1 MQPQDGALLFQVRAD
16 QSQIQKDVEAIKKQF
31 EQMTNKAVEEGKK
44 QANVWQT
51 LLKGATAYFTLQ
63 GAQSFISQMVA
74 VRSQFQQLEISFGT
88 MLKSKEKANALM
100 AQMTDLAAKTPFGL
114 QEVSEGAKRLL
125 AFQVPAEE
133 VTETLRRMGDVA
145 SGLGVPMG
153 QLIHVY
159 GQVKAQGKLM
169 TNDLYQFMNAGI
181 PIIAEL
187 SKVVGKSETEIKDMV
202 SAGKIGFTEI
212 QAVIKNMTNEGGLF
226 YNLMAEQS
234 KSLGGQISN
243 LKDNFDQM
251 LNEIG
256 KSSEGI
262 VSGAIKGVSF
272 LVENYETIGKLIA
285 GLIVSYGTYRAA
297 LIATAAVQQVIA
309 ARTAGMTVAE
319 MAHYTW
325 LVLVEKAQKLLNL
338 TMLANPYALAAAALV
353 GLAVALW
360 SLKDSTDANAEATE
374 RHNQLRKEQAN
385 LIDDEKNRIS
395 GLIST
400 IQDET
405 KSWNERNKAF
415 LALRNST
422 DGVLNKYS
430 TLNQMLRE
438 MSQVLKDIN
447 GRYETMNEKMSR
459 DAVKKTNDLIK
470 SKEEQI
476 KKLEEEIKRTAS
488 SDRRTA
494 LRMDIANIRKGIEQD
509 ELLKQKQ
516 KREVVKND
524 VGNYES
530 ALSGKSLEQ
539 IQAEKKLIIEAYNLR
554 KKQAKESIANHSIAK
569 IDSNNPYLKYDWNE
583 LGMFN
588 EATERQIKLKQ
599 QENKQIYDKN
609 KLLAD
614 SAKYKKEI
622 NALQRKNVKDDKD
635 FADIEQKVKAK
646 EEVDKILESKFGYK
660 KSGAKTAKTIKNT
673 LPEFDTEKAQRE
685 HNRQIQDDLFARE
698 ESRIKIM
705 QDGAEK
711 RLAIIQLEYNKQ
723 EEEIRRRS
731 EDQLAAFIET
741 EKQKAEAAGTW
752 KKGKD
757 FDTNTEAINAE
768 KARLA
773 ENEKVLLADNA
784 EYQRMQQEQVYKDLL
799 EKYQTYTDQ
808 RKAIEEKYNADIA
821 ALQAKLGADAP
832 QVKKAQDEKARE
844 LKKLDILYK
853 KEGTAIA
860 KLFDN
865 LRKKTVKEIRQTI
878 TDAEAEIDELAKVL
892 NMDDNANVEFITN
905 LKQQLEQARDTAD
918 KSDTVFGKLGTNIK
932 NLFKAKPNTAEWQ
945 EAFNGMLS
953 SAQSIT
959 GQFGQLGQEF
969 EKLGQSSGNTSL
981 EKLGRTLQNV
991 GNIIN
996 KTLSFAQIGGQIG
1009 GGWGAAIGAIAGLA
1023 FSGFEKQAKAR
1034 AQKEKELTELMHQ
1047 RLNIQLEYNRALYEE
1062 QILMKKN
1069 TSIFGTKEIANT
1081 VSYMQIFNQKEEYY
1095 KARMARR
1102 KLTQEEI
1109 AERQRVLNYL
1119 YATNNKLQNGNNPD
1133 GFKVYQNAKKFREY
1147 YYELKSGYKKME
1159 SLDGIEIQTGSRSTG
1174 VLWWAEAKTV
1184 WGNLSDIYKDIIK
1197 ANGDLNIERA
1207 ESLLKNATFNND
1219 GKQRLQEI
1227 VDAYK
1232 QAKEAEEKYDEFLKN
1247 IFGQLGNSLIDNVL
1261 KSLKTGEDA
1270 YANFAKSVGNMI
1282 ENLGKKMAYELFLAD
1297 HLKDFQERIKR
1308 RSREIANS
1316 GLSEEEMSRKTSEMM
1331 KTEIATISQEM
1342 KGRIGAMQNFFREF
1356 MGSIPKEMNTLNE
1369 QRQSVE
1375 KGFARMS
1382 QDSADEL
1389 NGQFRLLTQIG
1400 AETRN
1405 AMLQTA
1411 NFIKEMHQSM
1421 QVSSAKQLQHL
1432 AGIEINTFQLHEMRK
1447 DIANMKAGINELTT
1461 KGIKIRT

>member
-88 MLKSKEKANALM
+88 MLKSKEKANELM
-100 AQMTDLAAKTPFGL
+100 AQMTELAAKTPFGL
-114 QEVSEGAKRLL
+114 EEVSEGAKKLL

-187 SKVVGKSETEIKDMV
+187 SKVVGKSETEIKDMI

-256 KSSEGI
+256 KSSEGL

-297 LIATAAVQQVIA
+297 LIATAAVQQVVA

-338 TMLANPYALAAAALV
+338 TILANPYALAAAALV

-385 LIDDEKNRIS
+385 IIDDEKNRIS

-476 KKLEEEIKRTAS
+476 KKLEEEIKQTAS

-494 LRMDIANIRKGIEQD
+494 LRMDIASIRRSIEQD

-524 VGNYES
+524 VSNYES

-599 QENKQIYDKN
+599 QENKQLYDKN
-609 KLLAD
+609 KLLAE
-614 SAKYKKEI
+614 SAKYEKEI
-622 NALQRKNVKDDKD
+622 KALQSKNVKDDKD

-646 EEVDKILESKFGYK
+646 EDVDKILESKFGNK
-660 KSGAKTAKTIKNT
+660 KSGAKTAKTIKT
-673 LPEFDTEKAQRE
+673 SLPEYDTEKAQQD
-685 HNRQIQDDLFARE
+685 HQRQIQDDLFRQE
-698 ESRIKIM
+698 EARIKIM
-705 QDGAEK
+705 QDGVEK
-711 RLAIIQLEYNKQ
+711 RLAIIQLEYDKQ

-731 EDQLAAFIET
+731 QDQLAAFIET
-741 EKQKAEAAGTW
+741 KKAEAEAAGKW
-752 KKGKD
+752 KKGQD
-757 FDTNTEAINAE
+757 FNTNTEAINAE

-773 ENEKVLLADNA
+773 ENEKNLLASNA

-821 ALQAKLGADAP
+821 AIQAKLGADAP

-878 TDAEAEIDELAKVL
+878 TEAEAEIDELASNLDMGDK
-892 NMDDNANVEFITN
+892 DNVEYIQS
-905 LKQQLEQARDTAD
+905 LRQQIEQTRETAD
-918 KSDTVFGKLGTNIK
+918 KSDTAFGKLGTNIK

-959 GQFGQLGQEF
+959 GQFSQLGDEF
-969 EKLGQSSGNTSL
+969 ERLGQSTGNDSL
-981 EKLGRTLQNV
+981 KLIGTTINEVANV
-991 GNIIN
+991 ID
-996 KTLSFAQIGGQIG
+996 K
-1009 GGWGAAIGAIAGLA
+1009 AIAGAQMGGGASKNAWGAIIGAVIGIGTAMFGAAQRANERHQQSL
-1023 FSGFEKQAKAR
+1023 SRITQEKINQ
-1034 AQKEKELTELMHQ
+1034 QITY
-1047 RLNIQLEYNRALYEE
+1047 NQLLFQE
-1062 QILMKKN
+1062 QMLMKKN
-1069 TSIFGTKEIANT
+1069 TSVFGVKEIANALE
-1081 VSYMQIFNQKEEYY
+1081 YLEAYRQQIKKTSDSIKQEYTMMNGKILPYYNGNDRTKLRNINVKTGHEKTGLFGWGKGKDNYTPILNLYPELIKSSGEFNAELAESILKEREFRDEGRQTLQELVNAHKNAQEAMKKFEEYMKNTFGELGVSIVDSVY
-1095 KARMARR
+1095 
-1102 KLTQEEI
+1102 
-1109 AERQRVLNYL
+1109 NS
-1119 YATNNKLQNGNNPD
+1119 LQKGED
-1133 GFKVYQNAKKFREY
+1133 AF
-1147 YYELKSGYKKME
+1147 E
-1159 SLDGIEIQTGSRSTG
+1159 SF
-1174 VLWWAEAKTV
+1174 AKTV
-1184 WGNLSDIYKDIIK
+1184 GNVIGKL
-1197 ANGDLNIERA
+1197 
-1207 ESLLKNATFNND
+1207 
-1219 GKQRLQEI
+1219 GKQLVYEIFVADYFKDLQNKIKKAAEDNKDNSRGFTKQTSQI
-1227 VDAYK
+1227 VGEFGNTMK
-1232 QAKEAEEKYDEFLKN
+1232 GKIGEMQQFLKDWN
-1247 IFGQLGNSLIDNVL
+1247 
-1261 KSLKTGEDA
+1261 
-1270 YANFAKSVGNMI
+1270 NMSSSM
-1282 ENLGKKMAYELFLAD
+1282 GF
-1297 HLKDFQERIKR
+1297 DF
-1308 RSREIANS
+1308 
-1316 GLSEEEMSRKTSEMM
+1316 
-1331 KTEIATISQEM
+1331 
-1342 KGRIGAMQNFFREF
+1342 
-1356 MGSIPKEMNTLNE
+1356 LNE
-1369 QRQSVE
+1369 KRQAVE

-1389 NGQFRLLTQIG
+1389 NGQFRLQTQLS
-1400 AETRN
+1400 AEIKN
-1405 AMLQTA
+1405 AVLQTA
-1411 NFIKEMHQSM
+1411 NFIREMHQSM
-1421 QVSSAKQLQHL
+1421 QTNAAQQLRHL
-1432 AGIEINTFQLHEMRK
+1432 AGIEANTYKLNKIET

>member
-31 EQMTNKAVEEGKK
+31 EQMTRKAVEEGKK
-44 QANVWQT
+44 QADVWQT

-88 MLKSKEKANALM
+88 MLKSKEKANELM
-100 AQMTDLAAKTPFGL
+100 AQLTDLAAKTPFGL
-114 QEVSEGAKRLL
+114 EEVSEGAKKLL
-125 AFQVPAEE
+125 AFQIPAQE

-243 LKDNFDQM
+243 LRDNFDQM

-285 GLIVSYGTYRAA
+285 GLITTYGAYRAA
-297 LIATAAVQQVIA
+297 IIVNITLTRSWAVAARADAIAKGIQTAATNAATIATKALNAA
-309 ARTAGMTVAE
+309 M
-319 MAHYTW
+319 
-325 LVLVEKAQKLLNL
+325 K
-338 TMLANPYALAAAALV
+338 ANPYVLVATAVV
-353 GLAVALW
+353 GLGAAIWALR
-360 SLKDSTDANAEATE
+360 DATNANAEATE
-374 RHNQLRKEQAN
+374 RHNQLRKEQADA
-385 LIDDEKNRIS
+385 IDEEKNRIS
-395 GLIST
+395 NLIST

-494 LRMDIANIRKGIEQD
+494 LRMDIVNIRKGIEQD

-599 QENKQIYDKN
+599 QEKVQTTDFIAKKEEILALQNKINEAESKN
-609 KLLAD
+609 KNSRSVDNKDLSDLE
-614 SAKYKKEI
+614 AKKTKLKGLIDEYKQGTGI
-622 NALQRKNVKDDKD
+622 DLSQ
-635 FADIEQKVKAK
+635 
-646 EEVDKILESKFGYK
+646 
-660 KSGAKTAKTIKNT
+660 KNT
-673 LPEFDTEKAQRE
+673 PKSKATKSELPIFDTEKAQRD
-685 HNRQIQDDLFARE
+685 HNRQIQDDLFALE

-705 QDGAEK
+705 QDGADK
-711 RLAIIQLEYNKQ
+711 RFAIIQLEYDKQ

-741 EKQKAEAAGTW
+741 QKAEAEAQGKW
-752 KKGKD
+752 KKGQA

-808 RKAIEEKYNADIA
+808 RKAIEEKYNADID

-959 GQFGQLGQEF
+959 GQFSQLGDEF
-969 EKLGQSSGNTSL
+969 ERLGQSTGNASL
-981 EKLGRTLQNV
+981 REFGKGIKEMGEIV
-991 GNIIN
+991 N
-996 KTLSFAQIGGQIG
+996 KAMSFAQIGGQIG
-1009 GGWGAAIGAIAGLA
+1009 QGWGAAIGGVIGAVY
-1023 FSGFEKQAKAR
+1023 GFVQKIESDKERAR
-1034 AQKEKELTELMHQ
+1034 QKERMWKQ
-1047 RLNIQLEYNRALYEE
+1047 E
-1062 QILMKKN
+1062 Q
-1069 TSIFGTKEIANT
+1069 
-1081 VSYMQIFNQKEEYY
+1081 
-1095 KARMARR
+1095 
-1102 KLTQEEI
+1102 
-1109 AERQRVLNYL
+1109 
-1119 YATNNKLQNGNNPD
+1119 
-1133 GFKVYQNAKKFREY
+1133 YQNEKRIN
-1147 YYELKSGYKKME
+1147 ELQDKRTLEGKNHSN
-1159 SLDGIEIQTGSRSTG
+1159 SLTTNQIGKQ
-1174 VLWWAEAKTV
+1174 L
-1184 WGNLSDIYKDIIK
+1184 DIIK
-1197 ANGDLNIERA
+1197 NYNDKVKKLRNDLIDVQNTQVFDRYEYKWGWYDGPWGIKVWGRYKDEVTKAFKDKVKPFVDNLGNIDYDFLESISEADSNRMSYGRDNIDYTSEQIKKAKDLYNQMKEFKKTISEYTSQTFGDLGGGFVNSIISAVE
-1207 ESLLKNATFNND
+1207 KGGNAFENFGQTVA
-1219 GKQRLQEI
+1219 R
-1227 VDAYK
+1227 VM
-1232 QAKEAEEKYDEFLKN
+1232 KN
-1247 IFGQLGNSLIDNVL
+1247 IIKQTLVTEQIKEIFSKFQKEMDNIYASSLGLSNEQVYEKVKNKTIDFVNNVL
-1261 KSLKTGEDA
+1261 KPEIQKGEQKAKAMFDA
-1270 YANFAKSVGNMI
+1270 LEQSGI
-1282 ENLGKKMAYELFLAD
+1282 KMYD
-1297 HLKDFQERIKR
+1297 DKQ
-1308 RSREIANS
+1308 
-1316 GLSEEEMSRKTSEMM
+1316 
-1331 KTEIATISQEM
+1331 
-1342 KGRIGAMQNFFREF
+1342 GRNA
-1356 MGSIPKEMNTLNE
+1356 
-1369 QRQSVE
+1369 VE

-1400 AETRN
+1400 AETKN

-1411 NFIKEMHQSM
+1411 NSIKELHQSM
-1421 QVSSAKQLQHL
+1421 QINAAQQLRHL
-1432 AGIEINTFQLHEMRK
+1432 AGIEANTYQLHEVRK
-1447 DIANMKAGINELTT
+1447 DIAGMKSILSNIET
-1461 KGIKIRT
+1461 KGIKMRT

>member
-31 EQMTNKAVEEGKK
+31 EQMTNKAIEEGKK

-88 MLKSKEKANALM
+88 MLKSKEKANELM
-100 AQMTDLAAKTPFGL
+100 AQLTDLAAKTPFGL

-243 LKDNFDQM
+243 LRDNFDQM

-256 KSSEGI
+256 KASEGI
-262 VSGAIKGVSF
+262 VSEAIKGVSF

-297 LIATAAVQQVIA
+297 LIATAAVQQVVA

-338 TMLANPYALAAAALV
+338 TMLANPYALVAGALV
-353 GLAVALW
+353 GLATALW
-360 SLKDSTDANAEATE
+360 SLKESTDANAEATE
-374 RHNQLRKEQAN
+374 RHNQLRKGQADA
-385 LIDDEKNRIS
+385 IDEEKNRIS
-395 GLIST
+395 NLIST

-524 VGNYES
+524 VSNYEN

-539 IQAEKKLIIEAYNLR
+539 IQAEKKIIIEAYNLR
-554 KKQAKESIANHSIAK
+554 KKQAKDSIANHSIAK

-614 SAKYKKEI
+614 SAKYEKEI
-622 NALQRKNVKDDKD
+622 NALQRKNIKDDKD

-660 KSGAKTAKTIKNT
+660 KSGAKTAKTIKNS
-673 LPEFDTEKAQRE
+673 LPEFDTEKAQRD
-685 HNRQIQDDLFARE
+685 HNRQIQDDIFALE
-698 ESRIKIM
+698 EARIKIM
-705 QDGAEK
+705 QDGADK
-711 RLAIIQLEYNKQ
+711 RLAIIQLEYDKQ

-741 EKQKAEAAGTW
+741 QKAEAEAQGKW

-784 EYQRMQQEQVYKDLL
+784 EYQRMQQEQVFKDLL

-821 ALQAKLGADAP
+821 ALQAKLGSDAP

-878 TDAEAEIDELAKVL
+878 AEAEAEIDELAKVL

-959 GQFGQLGQEF
+959 GQFGQLGDEF
-969 EKLGQSSGNTSL
+969 EKLGQSTGNSSL
-981 EKLGRTLQNV
+981 EKLGRTLQNTA
-991 GNIIN
+991 NLLN
-996 KTLSFAQIGGQIG
+996 KTLSFAQMGASVG
-1009 GGWGAAIGAIAGLA
+1009 GGWGALIGAVVGLGVGGLEGAAKERLAHEKKLQEIAQ
-1023 FSGFEKQAKAR
+1023 SKINQ
-1034 AQKEKELTELMHQ
+1034 Q
-1047 RLNIQLEYNRALYEE
+1047 NEYNRLLWEE
-1062 QILMKKN
+1062 KMLHKEN
-1069 TSIFGTKEIANT
+1069 TSIFGTEDINNALSDLKEYNRLWDDLERRMGFNLKKRYEDAGTSFRDYGYRSPNRDGDDYLGLENIKIAT
-1081 VSYMQIFNQKEEYY
+1081 DSYTTGALFWKKSHTEYNSLLSVY
-1095 KARMARR
+1095 PQLIDKAGEFDVRLA
-1102 KLTQEEI
+1102 KSI
-1109 AERQRVLNYL
+1109 V
-1119 YATNNKLQNGNNPD
+1119 NNKEFEGTGKQALQTIIQQ
-1133 GFKVYQNAKKFREY
+1133 YEQALEAQKKFDEY
-1147 YYELKSGYKKME
+1147 LN
-1159 SLDGIEIQTGSRSTG
+1159 
-1174 VLWWAEAKTV
+1174 KTF
-1184 WGNLSDIYKDIIK
+1184 GEMGTSII
-1197 ANGDLNIERA
+1197 D
-1207 ESLLKNATFNND
+1207 SV
-1219 GKQRLQEI
+1219 
-1227 VDAYK
+1227 VD
-1232 QAKEAEEKYDEFLKN
+1232 
-1247 IFGQLGNSLIDNVL
+1247 
-1261 KSLKTGEDA
+1261 SLKKGEDA
-1270 YANFAKSVGNMI
+1270 FENFSKSVGNI
-1282 ENLGKKMAYELFLAD
+1282 ISKLGKQLMYELFVA
-1297 HLKDFQERIKR
+1297 KDFKEFQKKMHKVAGDGNV
-1308 RSREIANS
+1308 S
-1316 GLSEEEMSRKTSEMM
+1316 SEEYANATANLIAEFSSRMKGKIGEMQQFLKNWNEMSSNL
-1331 KTEIATISQEM
+1331 
-1342 KGRIGAMQNFFREF
+1342 GYDF
-1356 MGSIPKEMNTLNE
+1356 LNE
-1369 QRQSVE
+1369 QRQAVE

-1389 NGQFRLLTQIG
+1389 NGQFRLQTQLS
-1400 AETRN
+1400 AEIKN
-1405 AMLQTA
+1405 AVLQTA
-1411 NFIKEMHQSM
+1411 NFIREMHESM
-1421 QVSSAKQLQHL
+1421 QSNAAQQLRHL
-1432 AGIEINTFQLHEMRK
+1432 AGIEANTYKLNKMET
-1447 DIANMKAGINELTT
+1447 DLAGVKRGIDELTT
-1461 KGIKIRT
+1461 KGIKMRT

>member
-1 MQPQDGALLFQVRAD
+1 MQPQDGALLFQVSAD

-88 MLKSKEKANALM
+88 MLKSKEKANELM

-159 GQVKAQGKLM
+159 GQVKSQGRLL

-256 KSSEGI
+256 KSSEGL

-297 LIATAAVQQVIA
+297 LIATAAVQQVVA

-338 TMLANPYALAAAALV
+338 TILANPYALAAAALV

-385 LIDDEKNRIS
+385 IIDDEKNRIS

-524 VGNYES
+524 VSNYES

-554 KKQAKESIANHSIAK
+554 KKQAKDSIANHSIAK

-614 SAKYKKEI
+614 SAKYEKEI
-622 NALQRKNVKDDKD
+622 NALQRKNIKDDKD

-660 KSGAKTAKTIKNT
+660 KSGAKTAKTIKNS

-705 QDGAEK
+705 QYGAEK
-711 RLAIIQLEYNKQ
+711 RLAIIQLEYDKQ

-741 EKQKAEAAGTW
+741 EKQKAEAQGKW
-752 KKGKD
+752 KKGQA

-768 KARLA
+768 KARIA
-773 ENEKVLLADNA
+773 ENEKVLLASNA

-878 TDAEAEIDELAKVL
+878 TEAEAEIDKLAKVL

-945 EAFNGMLS
+945 ESFNGMLS

-969 EKLGQSSGNTSL
+969 ERLGQSTGNDSL
-981 EKLGRTLQNV
+981 KRIGQTMQNV
-991 GNIIN
+991 SNVLN
-996 KTLSFAQIGGQIG
+996 RTLSFAQIGGQVG
-1009 GGWGAAIGAIAGLA
+1009 GGWGAAIGAVAGLVV
-1023 FSGFEKQAKAR
+1023 SGLENAAKVRIEHERKLQEIASAKIAQQRDYNQLLFEEKMLH
-1034 AQKEKELTELMHQ
+1034 KE
-1047 RLNIQLEYNRALYEE
+1047 
-1062 QILMKKN
+1062 N
-1069 TSIFGTKEIANT
+1069 TSIFGTKEISNALDNL
-1081 VSYMQIFNQKEEYY
+1081 KEY
-1095 KARMARR
+1095 
-1102 KLTQEEI
+1102 
-1109 AERQRVLNYL
+1109 
-1119 YATNNKLQNGNNPD
+1119 
-1133 GFKVYQNAKKFREY
+1133 
-1147 YYELKSGYKKME
+1147 
-1159 SLDGIEIQTGSRSTG
+1159 
-1174 VLWWAEAKTV
+1174 
-1184 WGNLSDIYKDIIK
+1184 
-1197 ANGDLNIERA
+1197 
-1207 ESLLKNATFNND
+1207 
-1219 GKQRLQEI
+1219 QRLI
-1227 VDAYK
+1227 
-1232 QAKEAEEKYDEFLKN
+1232 KEVRDNTPLGQDEFLEDTLKTYGEEAYKTFKGLRIAYPTGLESINIATGSDTTGHLFWKKN
-1247 IFGQLGNSLIDNVL
+1247 HTIYKRLIDEYPEITKGANGFNLELAKSIVNNSEFEGSGKQALQTIIAQQERAIETQKKFDEYLKNTFGELGNSIIDSVIN
-1261 KSLKTGEDA
+1261 SLQKGEDA
-1270 YANFAKSVGNMI
+1270 FENFSKSVGNVI
-1282 ENLGKKMAYELFLAD
+1282 SKLGKQLMYELFVAE
-1297 HLKDFQERIKR
+1297 DFKNFQKKITEASKKG
-1308 RSREIANS
+1308 N
-1316 GLSEEEMSRKTSEMM
+1316 SEEFAKQSSNLVAEFGNSM
-1331 KTEIATISQEM
+1331 KGKISQ
-1342 KGRIGAMQNFFREF
+1342 MQDFIRMWNDMSSKNGFDF
-1356 MGSIPKEMNTLNE
+1356 LNE
-1369 QRQSVE
+1369 QRQAVE

-1389 NGQFRLLTQIG
+1389 NGQFRLQTQLS
-1400 AETRN
+1400 AEIKN
-1405 AMLQTA
+1405 AVLQTA
-1411 NFIKEMHQSM
+1411 NFIREMHESM
-1421 QVSSAKQLQHL
+1421 QSNAAQQLRHL
-1432 AGIEINTFQLHEMRK
+1432 AGIEANTYKLNKMET
-1447 DIANMKAGINELTT
+1447 DLAGVKRGIDELTT
-1461 KGIKIRT
+1461 KGIKMRT

>member
-88 MLKSKEKANALM
+88 MLKSKEKANELM
-100 AQMTDLAAKTPFGL
+100 AQLTDLAAKTPFGL
-114 QEVSEGAKRLL
+114 EEVSEGAKKLL

-181 PIIAEL
+181 PIITEL

-256 KSSEGI
+256 KASEGI

-297 LIATAAVQQVIA
+297 LIATAAVQQIVA

-353 GLAVALW
+353 GLAAALW
-360 SLKDSTDANAEATE
+360 SLKESTDANAEATE
-374 RHNQLRKEQAN
+374 RHNQLRKEQADA
-385 LIDDEKNRIS
+385 IDEEKNRIS
-395 GLIST
+395 NLIST

-524 VGNYES
+524 VSNYES

-554 KKQAKESIANHSIAK
+554 KKQAKDSIANHSIAK

-614 SAKYKKEI
+614 SAKYEKEI
-622 NALQRKNVKDDKD
+622 NALQRKNIKDDKD

-660 KSGAKTAKTIKNT
+660 KSGAKTAKTIKNS
-673 LPEFDTEKAQRE
+673 LPEFDTEKAQRD

-698 ESRIKIM
+698 EARIKIM

-711 RLAIIQLEYNKQ
+711 RLAIIQLEYDKQ

-741 EKQKAEAAGTW
+741 QKAEAEAQGKW

-878 TDAEAEIDELAKVL
+878 TEAETEIDKLAKVL

-959 GQFGQLGQEF
+959 GQFSQLGDEF
-969 EKLGQSSGNTSL
+969 ERLGQSTGNDSL
-981 EKLGRTLQNV
+981 KLIGTTINEVANV
-991 GNIIN
+991 ID
-996 KTLSFAQIGGQIG
+996 K
-1009 GGWGAAIGAIAGLA
+1009 AIAGAQMGGGASKNAWGAIIGAVIGIGTAMFGAAQRANERHQQSL
-1023 FSGFEKQAKAR
+1023 SRITQEKINQ
-1034 AQKEKELTELMHQ
+1034 QITY
-1047 RLNIQLEYNRALYEE
+1047 NQLLFQE
-1062 QILMKKN
+1062 QMLMKKN
-1069 TSIFGTKEIANT
+1069 TSVFGVKEIANALE
-1081 VSYMQIFNQKEEYY
+1081 YLEAYRQQIKKTSDSIKQEYTMMNGKILPYYNGNDRTKLRNINVKTGHEKTGIFGWGKGKDNYTPILNLYPELIKSSGEFNAELAESILKEREFRDEGRQTLQELVNAHKNAQEAMKKFEEYMKNTFGELGVSIVDSVY
-1095 KARMARR
+1095 
-1102 KLTQEEI
+1102 
-1109 AERQRVLNYL
+1109 NS
-1119 YATNNKLQNGNNPD
+1119 LQKGED
-1133 GFKVYQNAKKFREY
+1133 AF
-1147 YYELKSGYKKME
+1147 E
-1159 SLDGIEIQTGSRSTG
+1159 SF
-1174 VLWWAEAKTV
+1174 AKTV
-1184 WGNLSDIYKDIIK
+1184 GNVIGKL
-1197 ANGDLNIERA
+1197 
-1207 ESLLKNATFNND
+1207 
-1219 GKQRLQEI
+1219 GKQLVYEIFVADYFKDLQNKIKKAAEDNKDNSRGFTKQTSQI
-1227 VDAYK
+1227 VGEFGNTMK
-1232 QAKEAEEKYDEFLKN
+1232 GKIGEMQQFLKDWN
-1247 IFGQLGNSLIDNVL
+1247 
-1261 KSLKTGEDA
+1261 
-1270 YANFAKSVGNMI
+1270 NMSSSM
-1282 ENLGKKMAYELFLAD
+1282 GF
-1297 HLKDFQERIKR
+1297 DF
-1308 RSREIANS
+1308 
-1316 GLSEEEMSRKTSEMM
+1316 
-1331 KTEIATISQEM
+1331 
-1342 KGRIGAMQNFFREF
+1342 
-1356 MGSIPKEMNTLNE
+1356 LNE
-1369 QRQSVE
+1369 KRQAVE

-1389 NGQFRLLTQIG
+1389 NGQFRLQTQLS
-1400 AETRN
+1400 AEIKN
-1405 AMLQTA
+1405 AALQTA
-1411 NFIKEMHQSM
+1411 NFIREMHQSM
-1421 QVSSAKQLQHL
+1421 QINAAQQLRHL
-1432 AGIEINTFQLHEMRK
+1432 AGIEANTYKLNKMET
-1447 DIANMKAGINELTT
+1447 DLAGMKSILSNIET
-1461 KGIKIRT
+1461 KGIKMRT

>member
-88 MLKSKEKANALM
+88 MLKSKENANELM
-100 AQMTDLAAKTPFGL
+100 AQLTDLAAKTPFGL
-114 QEVSEGAKRLL
+114 EEVSEGAKRLL

-243 LKDNFDQM
+243 LRDNFDQM

-297 LIATAAVQQVIA
+297 LIATAAVQQIVA

-353 GLAVALW
+353 GLV
-360 SLKDSTDANAEATE
+360 SYMVMFKKEATVA
-374 RHNQLRKEQAN
+374 EQAQKSFN
-385 LIDDEKNRIS
+385 DEQERQKKV
-395 GLIST
+395 LE
-400 IQDET
+400 D
-405 KSWNERNKAF
+405 ERNEIEKLIEVVKDENAAKGQRIN
-415 LALRNST
+415 ALNR
-422 DGVLNKYS
+422 
-430 TLNQMLRE
+430 
-438 MSQVLKDIN
+438 LKDI
-447 GRYETMNEKMSR
+447 YPDIFSKY
-459 DAVKKTNDLIK
+459 KT
-470 SKEEQI
+470 
-476 KKLEEEIKRTAS
+476 EEELIRNIAK
-488 SDRRTA
+488 A
-494 LRMDIANIRKGIEQD
+494 LKEVSNAQKEKDLKMDKDYIERLQV
-509 ELLKQKQ
+509 Q
-516 KREVVKND
+516 KR
-524 VGNYES
+524 GLQ
-530 ALSGKSLEQ
+530 ARLSGAANPVDIVNYKEQ
-539 IQAEKKLIIEAYNLR
+539 IQAIDIQIDKATKQHAWQSTLKRIDDIAELSADEQAKERKLMIEEYNR
-554 KKQAKESIANHSIAK
+554 RHNAKQAKNQNLLREGEKQDLRKTTPFGFTGYENFSDANLGLLISKSNQLADVEKEHNK
-569 IDSNNPYLKYDWNE
+569 IIDTRNE
-583 LGMFN
+583 LLVKQKELTSKISAIQSKNGQTQN
-588 EATERQIKLKQ
+588 DKDELKKLQEEKELVDKKLKGEYNVQ
-599 QENKQIYDKN
+599 NKKN
-609 KLLAD
+609 T
-614 SAKYKKEI
+614 S
-622 NALQRKNVKDDKD
+622 
-635 FADIEQKVKAK
+635 
-646 EEVDKILESKFGYK
+646 
-660 KSGAKTAKTIKNT
+660 KTIKNS
-673 LPEFDTEKAQRE
+673 LPEFDTEKAQRD

-698 ESRIKIM
+698 EARIKIM

-711 RLAIIQLEYNKQ
+711 RLAIIQLEYDKQ

-741 EKQKAEAAGTW
+741 QKAEAEAQGKW
-752 KKGKD
+752 KKGQD

-918 KSDTVFGKLGTNIK
+918 KSDTAFGKLGTSIK
-932 NLFKAKPNTAEWQ
+932 NLFKSRPNTAEWQ

-959 GQFGQLGQEF
+959 GQFSQLGDEF
-969 EKLGQSSGNTSL
+969 ERLGQSTGNDSL
-981 EKLGRTLQNV
+981 REFGKGIKEMGEIV
-991 GNIIN
+991 N
-996 KTLSFAQIGGQIG
+996 KAMSFAQIGSSAGPIGGAIGGIIGAVYGFVQKIESDKERARQKERMWKQEQYQNEKRINELYDERILKGEKHSNSLTTNQIG
-1009 GGWGAAIGAIAGLA
+1009 
-1023 FSGFEKQAKAR
+1023 KQ
-1034 AQKEKELTELMHQ
+1034 L
-1047 RLNIQLEYNRALYEE
+1047 
-1062 QILMKKN
+1062 
-1069 TSIFGTKEIANT
+1069 
-1081 VSYMQIFNQKEEYY
+1081 
-1095 KARMARR
+1095 
-1102 KLTQEEI
+1102 
-1109 AERQRVLNYL
+1109 
-1119 YATNNKLQNGNNPD
+1119 
-1133 GFKVYQNAKKFREY
+1133 
-1147 YYELKSGYKKME
+1147 
-1159 SLDGIEIQTGSRSTG
+1159 
-1174 VLWWAEAKTV
+1174 
-1184 WGNLSDIYKDIIK
+1184 DIIK
-1197 ANGDLNIERA
+1197 NYNDKVKKLRNDLIDVQNTQVFDHYEYKWGWYDGPWGIKVWGRYKDEVTKAFKDIVKPFVDELGNIDYDFLENISKADSNRMSYGRDNIDYTSEQIQKAKDLYAQLKEYKKTISEYTSQTFGDLGGGFV
-1207 ESLLKNATFNND
+1207 ESIISAVEKGNNAFETF
-1219 GKQRLQEI
+1219 GQTVAR
-1227 VDAYK
+1227 VM
-1232 QAKEAEEKYDEFLKN
+1232 KN
-1247 IFGQLGNSLIDNVL
+1247 IIKQTLV
-1261 KSLKTGEDA
+1261 T
-1270 YANFAKSVGNMI
+1270 
-1282 ENLGKKMAYELFLAD
+1282 
-1297 HLKDFQERIKR
+1297 ERIK
-1308 RSREIANS
+1308 EIFSKFQN
-1316 GLSEEEMSRKTSEMM
+1316 EMDNIYASS
-1331 KTEIATISQEM
+1331 
-1342 KGRIGAMQNFFREF
+1342 IGF
-1356 MGSIPKEMNTLNE
+1356 SNE
-1369 QRQSVE
+1369 QVYEKVKNKTLEFVNNILKPEIQKGEQKAKAMFDALEQSGIKMFDDKNGRNAVE

-1389 NGQFRLLTQIG
+1389 NGQFRLQTQLS
-1400 AETRN
+1400 AEIKN
-1405 AMLQTA
+1405 AALQTA
-1411 NFIKEMHQSM
+1411 NFIREMHQSM
-1421 QVSSAKQLQHL
+1421 QINAAQQLRHL

>member
-1 MQPQDGALLFQVRAD
+1 MNNDNGSIDF
-16 QSQIQKDVEAIKKQF
+16 EARLRLEKL
-31 EQMTNKAVEEGKK
+31 EEGVKEMEK
-44 QANVWQT
+44 MLNDSMKSSQKETDKLQQSINNLA
-51 LLKGATAYFTLQ
+51 KGAMAFFTL
-63 GAQSFISQMVA
+63 SQAKAFVSQVIE

-100 AQMTDLAAKTPFGL
+100 AQMADLAAKTHFGL
-114 QEVSEGAKRLL
+114 EEVSEGAKRLL
-125 AFQVPAEE
+125 AFQVPVQE

-145 SGLGVPMG
+145 AGLGVPMER
-153 QLIHVY
+153 LIHVY
-159 GQVKAQGKLM
+159 GQVKAQGRM
-169 TNDLYQFMNAGI
+169 FTNDLYQFMNAGI
-181 PIIAEL
+181 PMISEL
-187 SKVVGKSETEIKDMV
+187 SKAVDKSETEIKEMV
-202 SAGKIGFTEI
+202 AEGKIGFAEV
-212 QAVIKNMTNEGGLF
+212 QAVIKNMTDEGGTF
-226 YNLMAEQS
+226 YNLMDAQS
-234 KSLGGQISN
+234 KSLSGQISN
-243 LKDNFDQM
+243 LRDNFDQM

-297 LIATAAVQQVIA
+297 LIATAAVQQVVA

-353 GLAVALW
+353 GLATALW
-360 SLKDSTDANAEATE
+360 SLKESTDANAEATE
-374 RHNQLRKEQAN
+374 RHNQLRKEQADA
-385 LIDDEKNRIS
+385 IDEEKNRIS
-395 GLIST
+395 NLIST

-524 VGNYES
+524 VSNYES

-554 KKQAKESIANHSIAK
+554 KKQAKDSIANHSIAK
-569 IDSNNPYLKYDWNE
+569 IDSNNPYLKYEWNE

-614 SAKYKKEI
+614 SAKYEKEI
-622 NALQRKNVKDDKD
+622 NALQRKNIKDDKD

-660 KSGAKTAKTIKNT
+660 KSGAKTAKTIKNS
-673 LPEFDTEKAQRE
+673 LPEFDTEKAQRD

-698 ESRIKIM
+698 EARIKIM
-705 QDGAEK
+705 QDGADK
-711 RLAIIQLEYNKQ
+711 RLAIIQLEYDKQ

-741 EKQKAEAAGTW
+741 EKQKAEAQGKW
-752 KKGKD
+752 KKGQD

-832 QVKKAQDEKARE
+832 QVKKAQDEKARK

-878 TDAEAEIDELAKVL
+878 AEAEAEIDQLASNLDMGDK
-892 NMDDNANVEFITN
+892 DNVEYIQI
-905 LKQQLEQARDTAD
+905 LRQQLEQTRDTAD
-918 KSDTVFGKLGTNIK
+918 RSDTVFGKLGTNIK

-959 GQFGQLGQEF
+959 GQFGQLGDEF
-969 EKLGQSSGNTSL
+969 ERLGQSTGNSSL
-981 EKLGRTLQNV
+981 EKLGRTLQNTA
-991 GNIIN
+991 NLLN
-996 KTLSFAQIGGQIG
+996 KTLSFAQMGASVG
-1009 GGWGAAIGAIAGLA
+1009 GGWGALIGAVVGLGVGGLEGAAKERLAHEKKLQEIAQ
-1023 FSGFEKQAKAR
+1023 SKINQ
-1034 AQKEKELTELMHQ
+1034 Q
-1047 RLNIQLEYNRALYEE
+1047 NEYNRLLWEE
-1062 QILMKKN
+1062 KMLHKEN
-1069 TSIFGTKEIANT
+1069 TSIFGTEDINNALSDLKEYNRLWDDLERRMGFNLKKRYEDAGTSFRSYGYRSPNRESDDYLGLENIKIAT
-1081 VSYMQIFNQKEEYY
+1081 DSYTTGAWLWKKSHTEYNSLLSVY
-1095 KARMARR
+1095 PQLINKAGEFDVRLA
-1102 KLTQEEI
+1102 KSI
-1109 AERQRVLNYL
+1109 V
-1119 YATNNKLQNGNNPD
+1119 NNKEFEGTGKQALQTIIQQ
-1133 GFKVYQNAKKFREY
+1133 YEQALESQKKFDEY
-1147 YYELKSGYKKME
+1147 LN
-1159 SLDGIEIQTGSRSTG
+1159 
-1174 VLWWAEAKTV
+1174 KTF
-1184 WGNLSDIYKDIIK
+1184 GEMGTSII
-1197 ANGDLNIERA
+1197 D
-1207 ESLLKNATFNND
+1207 SV
-1219 GKQRLQEI
+1219 
-1227 VDAYK
+1227 VD
-1232 QAKEAEEKYDEFLKN
+1232 
-1247 IFGQLGNSLIDNVL
+1247 
-1261 KSLKTGEDA
+1261 SLKKGEDA
-1270 YANFAKSVGNMI
+1270 FENFSKSVGNI
-1282 ENLGKKMAYELFLAD
+1282 ISKLGKQLMYELFVA
-1297 HLKDFQERIKR
+1297 KDFKEFQKKMHKVAGDGNV
-1308 RSREIANS
+1308 S
-1316 GLSEEEMSRKTSEMM
+1316 SEEYANATANLIAEFSSRMKGKIGEMQQFFKNWNEMSSNL
-1331 KTEIATISQEM
+1331 
-1342 KGRIGAMQNFFREF
+1342 GYNF
-1356 MGSIPKEMNTLNE
+1356 LNE
-1369 QRQSVE
+1369 QRQAVE

-1389 NGQFRLLTQIG
+1389 NGQFRLQTQLS
-1400 AETRN
+1400 AEIKN
-1405 AMLQTA
+1405 AVLQTT
-1411 NFIKEMHQSM
+1411 NFIREMHESM
-1421 QVSSAKQLQHL
+1421 QSNAAQQLRHL
-1432 AGIEINTFQLHEMRK
+1432 AGIEANTYKLNKMEI
-1447 DIANMKAGINELTT
+1447 DLAGVKKGIDELTT
-1461 KGIKIRT
+1461 KGIKMRT

>member
-31 EQMTNKAVEEGKK
+31 EQMTRKAVEEGKK
-44 QANVWQT
+44 QADVWQT

-88 MLKSKEKANALM
+88 MLKSKEKANELM
-100 AQMTDLAAKTPFGL
+100 AQLTDLAAKTPFGL
-114 QEVSEGAKRLL
+114 EEVSEGAKKLL
-125 AFQVPAEE
+125 AFQIPAQE

-243 LKDNFDQM
+243 LRDNFDQM

-256 KSSEGI
+256 KASEGI

-297 LIATAAVQQVIA
+297 LIATAAVQQIVA

-338 TMLANPYALAAAALV
+338 TMLANPYALVAGALV
-353 GLAVALW
+353 GLATALW
-360 SLKDSTDANAEATE
+360 SLKESTDANAEATE

-395 GLIST
+395 NLIST

-494 LRMDIANIRKGIEQD
+494 LRMDIAKIRKGIEQD

-524 VGNYES
+524 VSNYES

-554 KKQAKESIANHSIAK
+554 KKQAKDSIANHSITK

-614 SAKYKKEI
+614 SAKYEKEI
-622 NALQRKNVKDDKD
+622 NALQRKNIKDDKD

-660 KSGAKTAKTIKNT
+660 KSGAKTAKTIKNS
-673 LPEFDTEKAQRE
+673 LPEFDTEKAQRD

-705 QDGAEK
+705 QDGADK
-711 RLAIIQLEYNKQ
+711 RFAIIQLEYDKQ

-741 EKQKAEAAGTW
+741 EKQKAEAQGKW
-752 KKGKD
+752 KKGQD

-918 KSDTVFGKLGTNIK
+918 KSDTAFGKLGTSIK
-932 NLFKAKPNTAEWQ
+932 NLFKSRPNTVEWQ

-959 GQFGQLGQEF
+959 GQFSQLGDEF
-969 EKLGQSSGNTSL
+969 ERLGQSTGNDSL
-981 EKLGRTLQNV
+981 REFGKGIKEMGEIV
-991 GNIIN
+991 N
-996 KTLSFAQIGGQIG
+996 KAMSFAQIGSSAGPIGGAIGGIIGAVYGFVQKIESDKERARQKERMWKQEQYQNEKRINELYDERILKGEKHSNSLTTNQIG
-1009 GGWGAAIGAIAGLA
+1009 
-1023 FSGFEKQAKAR
+1023 KQ
-1034 AQKEKELTELMHQ
+1034 L
-1047 RLNIQLEYNRALYEE
+1047 
-1062 QILMKKN
+1062 
-1069 TSIFGTKEIANT
+1069 
-1081 VSYMQIFNQKEEYY
+1081 
-1095 KARMARR
+1095 
-1102 KLTQEEI
+1102 
-1109 AERQRVLNYL
+1109 
-1119 YATNNKLQNGNNPD
+1119 
-1133 GFKVYQNAKKFREY
+1133 
-1147 YYELKSGYKKME
+1147 
-1159 SLDGIEIQTGSRSTG
+1159 
-1174 VLWWAEAKTV
+1174 
-1184 WGNLSDIYKDIIK
+1184 DIIK
-1197 ANGDLNIERA
+1197 NYNDKVKKLRNDLIDVQNTQVFDHYEYKWGWYDGPWGIKVWGRYKDEVTKAFKDIVKPFVDELGNIDYDFLENISKADSNRMSYGRDNIDYTSEQIQKAKDLYAQLKEYKKTISEYTSQTFGDLGGGFV
-1207 ESLLKNATFNND
+1207 ESIISAVEKGNNAFETF
-1219 GKQRLQEI
+1219 GQTVAR
-1227 VDAYK
+1227 VM
-1232 QAKEAEEKYDEFLKN
+1232 KN
-1247 IFGQLGNSLIDNVL
+1247 IIKQTLV
-1261 KSLKTGEDA
+1261 T
-1270 YANFAKSVGNMI
+1270 
-1282 ENLGKKMAYELFLAD
+1282 
-1297 HLKDFQERIKR
+1297 ERIK
-1308 RSREIANS
+1308 EIFSKFQN
-1316 GLSEEEMSRKTSEMM
+1316 EMDNIYASS
-1331 KTEIATISQEM
+1331 
-1342 KGRIGAMQNFFREF
+1342 IGF
-1356 MGSIPKEMNTLNE
+1356 SNE
-1369 QRQSVE
+1369 QVYEKVKNKTLEFVNNILKPEIQKGEQKAKAMFDALEQSGIKMYDNKQGRNAVE

-1400 AETRN
+1400 AETKN
-1405 AMLQTA
+1405 AILQTA
-1411 NFIKEMHQSM
+1411 NSIKELHQSM
-1421 QVSSAKQLQHL
+1421 QINAAQQLRHL

>member
-31 EQMTNKAVEEGKK
+31 EQMTNKAIEEGKK

-114 QEVSEGAKRLL
+114 QEISEGAKRLL

-243 LKDNFDQM
+243 LRDNFDQM

-256 KSSEGI
+256 KSSEGL

-297 LIATAAVQQVIA
+297 LIATAAVQQVVA

-360 SLKDSTDANAEATE
+360 SLKDSTDANTEATE
-374 RHNQLRKEQAN
+374 RHNQLRKEQADA
-385 LIDDEKNRIS
+385 IDEEKNRIS
-395 GLIST
+395 NLIST

-476 KKLEEEIKRTAS
+476 KKLEEEIKQTAS

-494 LRMDIANIRKGIEQD
+494 LRMDIASIRRSIEQD

-524 VGNYES
+524 VSNYES
-530 ALSGKSLEQ
+530 ALSGKSIEQ

-599 QENKQIYDKN
+599 QENKQLYDKN
-609 KLLAD
+609 KLLAE
-614 SAKYKKEI
+614 SAKYEKEI
-622 NALQRKNVKDDKD
+622 KALQSKNVKDDKD

-646 EEVDKILESKFGYK
+646 EDVDKILESKFGYK
-660 KSGAKTAKTIKNT
+660 KSGAKTAKTIKT
-673 LPEFDTEKAQRE
+673 SLPEFDTEKAQRD
-685 HNRQIQDDLFARE
+685 HNRQIQDDLFAQE
-698 ESRIKIM
+698 EARIKIM

-711 RLAIIQLEYNKQ
+711 RLAVIQLEYDKQ

-757 FDTNTEAINAE
+757 FDTNTESINAE

-773 ENEKVLLADNA
+773 ENEKVLLASNA

-821 ALQAKLGADAP
+821 ALQAKLGSDAP

-878 TDAEAEIDELAKVL
+878 AEAEAEIDQLASNLDMGDK
-892 NMDDNANVEFITN
+892 DNVEYIQS
-905 LKQQLEQARDTAD
+905 LRQQLEQTRDTAER
-918 KSDTVFGKLGTNIK
+918 SDTVFGKLGTNIK

-959 GQFGQLGQEF
+959 GQFSQLGDEF
-969 EKLGQSSGNTSL
+969 ERLGQSTGNDSL
-981 EKLGRTLQNV
+981 REFGKGIKEMGEIV
-991 GNIIN
+991 N
-996 KTLSFAQIGGQIG
+996 KAMSFAQIGSSAGPIGGAIGGIIGAVYGFVQKIESDKERARQKERMWKQEQYQNEKRINELYDERILKGEKHSNSLTTNQIG
-1009 GGWGAAIGAIAGLA
+1009 
-1023 FSGFEKQAKAR
+1023 KQ
-1034 AQKEKELTELMHQ
+1034 L
-1047 RLNIQLEYNRALYEE
+1047 
-1062 QILMKKN
+1062 
-1069 TSIFGTKEIANT
+1069 
-1081 VSYMQIFNQKEEYY
+1081 
-1095 KARMARR
+1095 
-1102 KLTQEEI
+1102 
-1109 AERQRVLNYL
+1109 
-1119 YATNNKLQNGNNPD
+1119 
-1133 GFKVYQNAKKFREY
+1133 
-1147 YYELKSGYKKME
+1147 
-1159 SLDGIEIQTGSRSTG
+1159 
-1174 VLWWAEAKTV
+1174 
-1184 WGNLSDIYKDIIK
+1184 DIIK
-1197 ANGDLNIERA
+1197 NYNDKVKKLRNDLIDVQNTQVFDHYEYKWGWYDGPWGIKVWGRYKDEVTKAFKDKVKPFVDELGNIDYDFLENISKEDSNRMSYGRDNIDYTSEQIQKAKDLYAQLKEYKKTISEYTSQTFGDLGGGFV
-1207 ESLLKNATFNND
+1207 ESIISAVEKGNNAFETF
-1219 GKQRLQEI
+1219 GQTVAR
-1227 VDAYK
+1227 VM
-1232 QAKEAEEKYDEFLKN
+1232 KN
-1247 IFGQLGNSLIDNVL
+1247 IIKQTLV
-1261 KSLKTGEDA
+1261 T
-1270 YANFAKSVGNMI
+1270 
-1282 ENLGKKMAYELFLAD
+1282 
-1297 HLKDFQERIKR
+1297 ERIK
-1308 RSREIANS
+1308 EIFSKFQN
-1316 GLSEEEMSRKTSEMM
+1316 EMDNIYASS
-1331 KTEIATISQEM
+1331 
-1342 KGRIGAMQNFFREF
+1342 IGF
-1356 MGSIPKEMNTLNE
+1356 SNE
-1369 QRQSVE
+1369 QVYEKVKNKTLEFVNNILKPEIQKGEQKAKAMFDALEQSGIKMFDDKNGRNAVE

-1389 NGQFRLLTQIG
+1389 NGQFRLQTQLS
-1400 AETRN
+1400 AEIKN
-1405 AMLQTA
+1405 AALQTA
-1411 NFIKEMHQSM
+1411 NFIREMHQSM
-1421 QVSSAKQLQHL
+1421 QINAAQQLRHL

>member
-1 MQPQDGALLFQVRAD
+1 
-16 QSQIQKDVEAIKKQF
+16 
-31 EQMTNKAVEEGKK
+31 
-44 QANVWQT
+44 
-51 LLKGATAYFTLQ
+51 
-63 GAQSFISQMVA
+63 
-74 VRSQFQQLEISFGT
+74 
-88 MLKSKEKANALM
+88 
-100 AQMTDLAAKTPFGL
+100 
-114 QEVSEGAKRLL
+114 
-125 AFQVPAEE
+125 
-133 VTETLRRMGDVA
+133 
-145 SGLGVPMG
+145 
-153 QLIHVY
+153 
-159 GQVKAQGKLM
+159 
-169 TNDLYQFMNAGI
+169 MNAGI

-297 LIATAAVQQVIA
+297 LIATAAVQQVVA

-395 GLIST
+395 NLIST

-459 DAVKKTNDLIK
+459 DAVKKTNNLIK

-524 VGNYES
+524 VSNYES

-554 KKQAKESIANHSIAK
+554 KKQAKDSIANHSIAK

-614 SAKYKKEI
+614 SAKYEKEI
-622 NALQRKNVKDDKD
+622 NALQHKNIKDDKD

-660 KSGAKTAKTIKNT
+660 KSGAKTAKTIKNS

-705 QDGAEK
+705 QDGADK
-711 RLAIIQLEYNKQ
+711 RFAIIQLEYDKQ

-741 EKQKAEAAGTW
+741 QKAEAEAAGKW
-752 KKGKD
+752 KKGQD

-878 TDAEAEIDELAKVL
+878 AEAEAEIDELAKVL

-969 EKLGQSSGNTSL
+969 ERLGQSTGNSSL
-981 EKLGRTLQNV
+981 EKLGRTLQNTA
-991 GNIIN
+991 NLLN
-996 KTLSFAQIGGQIG
+996 KTLSFAQMGASVG
-1009 GGWGAAIGAIAGLA
+1009 GGWGALIGAVVGLGVGGLEGAAKERLAHEKKLQEIAQ
-1023 FSGFEKQAKAR
+1023 SKINQ
-1034 AQKEKELTELMHQ
+1034 Q
-1047 RLNIQLEYNRALYEE
+1047 NEYNRLLWEE
-1062 QILMKKN
+1062 KMLHKEN
-1069 TSIFGTKEIANT
+1069 TSIFGTEDINNALSDLKEYNRLWNDLERRMGFNLKKRYEDAGTSFRSYGYRSPNREGDDYLGLENIKIAT
-1081 VSYMQIFNQKEEYY
+1081 GSYTTGSWFWGKSHTEYNSLLSVY
-1095 KARMARR
+1095 PQLIDKAGEFDV
-1102 KLTQEEI
+1102 KLAKSI
-1109 AERQRVLNYL
+1109 V
-1119 YATNNKLQNGNNPD
+1119 NNKEFEGTGKQALQTIIQQ
-1133 GFKVYQNAKKFREY
+1133 YEQALESQKKFDEY
-1147 YYELKSGYKKME
+1147 LN
-1159 SLDGIEIQTGSRSTG
+1159 
-1174 VLWWAEAKTV
+1174 KTF
-1184 WGNLSDIYKDIIK
+1184 GEMGTSII
-1197 ANGDLNIERA
+1197 D
-1207 ESLLKNATFNND
+1207 SV
-1219 GKQRLQEI
+1219 
-1227 VDAYK
+1227 VD
-1232 QAKEAEEKYDEFLKN
+1232 
-1247 IFGQLGNSLIDNVL
+1247 
-1261 KSLKTGEDA
+1261 SLKKGEDA
-1270 YANFAKSVGNMI
+1270 FENFSKSVGNI
-1282 ENLGKKMAYELFLAD
+1282 ISKLGKQLMYELFVA
-1297 HLKDFQERIKR
+1297 KDFKEFQKKMHKVAGDGNV
-1308 RSREIANS
+1308 S
-1316 GLSEEEMSRKTSEMM
+1316 SEEYANATANLIAEFSSRMKGKIGEMQQFFKNWNEMSSNL
-1331 KTEIATISQEM
+1331 
-1342 KGRIGAMQNFFREF
+1342 GYNF
-1356 MGSIPKEMNTLNE
+1356 LNE
-1369 QRQSVE
+1369 QRQAVE

-1389 NGQFRLLTQIG
+1389 NGQFRLQTQLSSEIK
-1400 AETRN
+1400 N
-1405 AMLQTA
+1405 AALQTA
-1411 NFIKEMHQSM
+1411 NFIREMHESM
-1421 QVSSAKQLQHL
+1421 QSNAAQQLRHL
-1432 AGIEINTFQLHEMRK
+1432 AGIEANTYKLNKMET
-1447 DIANMKAGINELTT
+1447 DLAGVKRGIDELTT
-1461 KGIKIRT
+1461 KGIKLKS

>member
-88 MLKSKEKANALM
+88 MLKSKENANELM
-100 AQMTDLAAKTPFGL
+100 AQLTDLAAKTPFGL
-114 QEVSEGAKRLL
+114 EEVSEGAKRLL

-243 LKDNFDQM
+243 LRDNFDQM

-297 LIATAAVQQVIA
+297 LIATAAVQQIVA

-524 VGNYES
+524 VSNYES

-554 KKQAKESIANHSIAK
+554 KKQAKDSIANHSIAK

-599 QENKQIYDKN
+599 QENKQLYDKN

-614 SAKYKKEI
+614 SAKYEKEI
-622 NALQRKNVKDDKD
+622 NALQRKNIKDDKD

-660 KSGAKTAKTIKNT
+660 KSGAKTAKTIKNS
-673 LPEFDTEKAQRE
+673 LPEFDTEKAQRD
-685 HNRQIQDDLFARE
+685 HNRQIQDDIFALE
-698 ESRIKIM
+698 EARIKIM
-705 QDGAEK
+705 QDGADK
-711 RLAIIQLEYNKQ
+711 RLAIIQLEYDKQ

-741 EKQKAEAAGTW
+741 EKQKAEAQGKW

-959 GQFGQLGQEF
+959 GQFGQLGDEF
-969 EKLGQSSGNTSL
+969 ERLGQSTGNASL
-981 EKLGRTLQNV
+981 REFGKGIKEMGEIV
-991 GNIIN
+991 N
-996 KTLSFAQIGGQIG
+996 KAMSFAQIGGQIG
-1009 GGWGAAIGAIAGLA
+1009 QGWGAAIGGVIGAVY
-1023 FSGFEKQAKAR
+1023 GFVQKIESDKERAR
-1034 AQKEKELTELMHQ
+1034 QKERMWKQ
-1047 RLNIQLEYNRALYEE
+1047 E
-1062 QILMKKN
+1062 Q
-1069 TSIFGTKEIANT
+1069 
-1081 VSYMQIFNQKEEYY
+1081 
-1095 KARMARR
+1095 
-1102 KLTQEEI
+1102 
-1109 AERQRVLNYL
+1109 
-1119 YATNNKLQNGNNPD
+1119 
-1133 GFKVYQNAKKFREY
+1133 YQNEKRIN
-1147 YYELKSGYKKME
+1147 ELYDERILKGEKHSN
-1159 SLDGIEIQTGSRSTG
+1159 SLTTNQIGKQ
-1174 VLWWAEAKTV
+1174 L
-1184 WGNLSDIYKDIIK
+1184 DIIK
-1197 ANGDLNIERA
+1197 NYNDKVKKLRNDLIDVQNTQVFDRYEYKWGWYDGPWGIKVWGRYKDEVTKAFKDKVKPFVDNLGNIDYDFLERISEADSNRMSYGRDNIDYTSEQIKKAKDLYNQMKEFKKTISEYTSQTFGDLGGGFVDSIISAVE
-1207 ESLLKNATFNND
+1207 KGGNAFENFGQTVA
-1219 GKQRLQEI
+1219 R
-1227 VDAYK
+1227 VM
-1232 QAKEAEEKYDEFLKN
+1232 KN
-1247 IFGQLGNSLIDNVL
+1247 IIKQTLVTEQIKEIFSKFQNEMDNIYASSL
-1261 KSLKTGEDA
+1261 
-1270 YANFAKSVGNMI
+1270 
-1282 ENLGKKMAYELFLAD
+1282 
-1297 HLKDFQERIKR
+1297 
-1308 RSREIANS
+1308 
-1316 GLSEEEMSRKTSEMM
+1316 GLS
-1331 KTEIATISQEM
+1331 
-1342 KGRIGAMQNFFREF
+1342 
-1356 MGSIPKEMNTLNE
+1356 NE
-1369 QRQSVE
+1369 QVYEKVKNKTIDFVNNILKPEIQKGEQKAKAMFDALEQSGIKMYDDKQGRNAIE

-1389 NGQFRLLTQIG
+1389 NGQFRLQTQLS
-1400 AETRN
+1400 AEIKN
-1405 AMLQTA
+1405 AVLQTA
-1411 NFIKEMHQSM
+1411 NFIREMHESM
-1421 QVSSAKQLQHL
+1421 QSNAAQQLRHL